1 MSAASPLPPPST
13 DRLVPEEIKANLRS
27 ADTTTSLT
35 LNLVRALLGTV
46 DGASAS
52 DGLSK
57 GISTS
62 GKTKK
67 PVAPKRPATRKTAFR
82 IHDANPPT
90 RGPLLP
96 DSDRRRAAAEIIN
109 TTLKTISATA
119 KTRQAVVQPTKELVQ
134 TSSSTSPRKTIQP
147 LQEQAPNRLSK
158 PERTVSSKD
167 RGDIECLVQCAEAA
181 LECLR
186 QPVGKQSAPSFDLG
200 IENAA
205 LAIVDKCLLFH
216 LKGHAESQLRKI
228 HDQYWKRRKQAQPV
242 SEAASL
248 FRCLLMFEEDD
259 IKLFKFATSLQSQ
272 CLRLLILADTQ
283 TITQECIKALQPDT
297 PGSPAQILGAGKQRG
312 HISADSCA
320 SQMRT
325 VALAVSKLYA
335 RAAEAPR
342 AWSTNSQVLLSLSLT
357 ALHLKALSWGSLGP
371 NPDLQQEL
379 WTPLGRSIKQY
390 LTHTRESK
398 ANYIAH
404 YVQGLWATLQLQGLH
419 TTIPADALKLLQRVS
434 PSIQLPKGQSI
445 SPVCRTNPD
454 ANDTT
459 TILLQR
465 LRQAVDALSTEAT
478 APEQCLASM
487 ESALSILR
495 QPTYPEKKHLT
506 EFLVQSAHLRKAA
519 IARISSSLSS
529 DSPESGIEVC
539 GELQRQA
546 ARIIYALLN
555 FFCTNLDALNPGTE
569 NTILLTLAKT
579 VESVTSLER
588 YSFVKSDDMVAQ
600 SRASLLK
607 CLHLCES
614 IHINPETHKDSSIY
628 SFFQSLPLRLSQCF
642 WSRYR
647 YFTEKR
653 WPLEVRLEALHDST
667 DILQRL
673 TQESQKSGHIV
684 VNYEELCRIFVE
696 QEDYAKAKQ
705 SLSSAIKHQIL
716 QGYLTRAA
724 EHALHN
730 TQGQV
735 WDDSDLSVHSLGRN
749 LAKYAELSFAG
760 KGGVSMYFDQEDLPC
775 MQRAVLVGRQVTAAL
790 AAPMPLLSSQQ
801 LRSGVRSV
809 LDHSVQPTHCP
820 YRLRFIS
827 HILRLLERSNAFAP
841 EEVFDGET
849 FVLPPIQA
857 SKRHPPL
864 ASSLI
869 SITVRTQWMF
879 ACRRMEEIALERFAA
894 EFSHALDAQGSQW
907 QSTPDAP
914 DLGICMGQLRALSD
928 FAEMLGRTDMQLS
941 VLDSLWK
948 LHSVDKSADPAQRAI
963 DLSQRALLLTR
974 EGETVQADKL
984 FVVTSQ
990 LTKDTRVTEYAACT
1004 LLLDH
1009 AEYLLDIGNFPECLN
1024 HLSLADAELA
1034 KGEWQSSR
1042 KGWPSKLEKESIRCR
1057 RALISSRLA
1066 FCRGLLTDAF
1076 VNARQAARLST
1087 TLWTAIERATGKSE
1101 HHNDTVSDSS
1111 MDVLA
1116 DEMSAISLQGRQ
1128 RPKQNSC
1135 WTVYWTQISLHR
1147 AALIQVGAVAAHCG
1161 LYLDAVF
1168 YYRQAAQTADHTAG
1182 RAYKTRVESQLALTY
1197 AGAQDDTMAKSALAN
1212 IMPSLS
1218 EAVLSV
1224 DQCHLILNLSEALW
1238 LLGDEEHARE
1248 WFERAL
1254 VFSRKH
1260 KPGAI
1265 VSELPHSTVAPARKV
1280 VKRKAPS
1287 RQLSSRTKQTTQEQ
1301 PKVVTKNTT
1310 VPSITQK
1317 LLRARLEA
1325 LQCSIFPCMGEAASI
1340 GREIAKAPNVAV
1352 AKALQLLEQATAFFA
1367 SDPTHSSLAET
1378 ALALPVRSRPGRKS
1392 GQLSLLLE
1400 EDEGTCSTKAEPS
1413 QKSSK
1418 TATHPPE
1425 SQGCRLLT
1433 EAYACIKDL
1442 RGQELGELPS
1452 YLVHAMHKTMS
1463 KLHLLSTTLAQPL
1476 THSPLPV
1483 VMQSLVSKDIAR
1495 SREQIAI
1502 AAEARV
1508 SRAETTGPDLLGDF
1522 GDFVN
1527 ALPSTWRVVSI
1538 GISYDRHELMLS
1550 KISAGVSPFLIR
1562 VPLARPGFDDLE
1574 AHDFTLESAHDQLA
1588 DIIAR
1593 ADANTHD
1600 PRGQGDKATRKEW
1613 YAEREGLDQ
1622 EMGCLLKNMEDLWLG
1637 GFKGL
1642 LSDCTTESSLL
1653 ARFGQS
1659 LNQALDKHLPSRQK
1673 THKREAVKLELHAR
1687 VLELF
1692 VSLKLEDTAEFEDA
1706 ITDLLYFVVD
1716 TLNFNGEPNAVDEI
1730 DFDGLL
1736 VDVLDALKAYHHA
1749 AAASSEGQ
1757 AVHTI
1762 LILDKELH
1770 SFPWE
1775 SLPCLRGQ
1783 AVYRMPSLG
1792 AVKERLDKLRQQ
1804 SAESAAITVRRRSGA
1819 YILNPSGDLTSTQ
1832 DSYAGTLEQQLPGFA
1847 AIVNRAPTEEEF
1859 KANLSDRDVLLYF
1872 GHGSGGQYIRGRTIR
1887 GLKTGGKSCAVTW
1900 LMGCSSVKMT
1910 TCGIYEP
1917 YGTPWHYINGGAHAV
1932 VGTLWD
1938 VTDRE
1943 IDRFA
1948 MKALTDWG
1956 LLEETEET
1964 KKVTEGGRGK
1974 GKRRGGQRAS
1984 PKPKTTSRAR
1994 AIGEAVAVARETCF
2008 LKYLSGASPVVYG
2021 IPVCVE

>member
-1 MSAASPLPPPST
+1 MSAAAPFPPPST
-13 DRLVPEEIKANLRS
+13 HRLVPEEIKANLRS

-35 LNLVRALLGTV
+35 LNLVRALLGTA
-46 DGASAS
+46 DGSSAP

-57 GISTS
+57 GTSTTAKAK
-62 GKTKK
+62 KT
-67 PVAPKRPATRKTAFR
+67 AALKRPTTRKTTFR
-82 IHDANPPT
+82 IHDATPAT
-90 RGPLLP
+90 KGPILP

-119 KTRQAVVQPTKELVQ
+119 KTRQAALQPAKEPAQ
-134 TSSSTSPRKTIQP
+134 TSSSSSPRKTIQP
-147 LQEQAPNRLSK
+147 LQEQATNRPSK
-158 PERTVSSKD
+158 PDRIAPSKD
-167 RGDIECLVQCAEAA
+167 QGDIECLVQCTEAA
-181 LECLR
+181 LDCLR
-186 QPVGKQSAPSFDLG
+186 QPVGKQSAAAFDLG

-228 HDQYWKRRKQAQPV
+228 HDQYWKRRKQAHPV
-242 SEAASL
+242 TEAASL
-248 FRCLLMFEEDD
+248 FRCLVAFEEDD
-259 IKLFKFATSLQSQ
+259 AKLFKFATSLQSQ
-272 CLRLLILADTQ
+272 CLRLIILADTQ
-283 TITQECIKALQPDT
+283 TITQECVKALQPDT
-297 PGSPAQILGAGKQRG
+297 PGCPAQILEAGKQRG
-312 HISADSCA
+312 FISADACA

-325 VALAVSKLYA
+325 AALAVSKLYA
-335 RAAEAPR
+335 RAAEAPG

-357 ALHLKALSWGSLGP
+357 ALHLKVLSWSSLGST
-371 NPDLQQEL
+371 PDVQQEL
-379 WTPLGRSIKQY
+379 WTPLARGIKQY
-390 LTHTRESK
+390 LVHSRESK
-398 ANYIAH
+398 TNSIA
-404 YVQGLWATLQLQGLH
+404 QCLQRLWATLQLLDLH
-419 TTIPADALKLLQRVS
+419 NTIPANVLKLIQRVS
-434 PSIQLPKGQSI
+434 PSIQSPKGQTI
-445 SPVCRTNPD
+445 SPSRHTNAD
-454 ANDTT
+454 VNDTSS
-459 TILLQR
+459 ILLQR
-465 LRQAVDALSTEAT
+465 LRQAVNVLSNEAT
-478 APEQCLASM
+478 APDQCLAEM
-487 ESALSILR
+487 EFALSSLV
-495 QPTYPEKKHLT
+495 QATCPEKKHLA

-519 IARISSSLSS
+519 MARISSSLSNDNPKS
-529 DSPESGIEVC
+529 SIDGSGD
-539 GELQRQA
+539 LQCRA
-546 ARIIYALLN
+546 ARIIYALLD
-555 FFCTNLDALNPGTE
+555 FFCSNLDALKSGAE

-588 YSFVKSDDMVAQ
+588 YAFVKSNDMAAR
-600 SRASLLK
+600 SRASLLN
-607 CLHLCES
+607 CLHLSES
-614 IHINPETHKDSSIY
+614 LDLKPETQRDSSVY
-628 SFFQSLPLRLSQCF
+628 CFFQSLPLRISQCF

-647 YFTEKR
+647 HFTEKR
-653 WPLEVRLEALHDST
+653 CPLEVRLEALNDST

-673 TQESQKSGHIV
+673 TEESQKSGHIV
-684 VNYEELCRIFVE
+684 VNYEEFSRIFIE
-696 QEDYAKAKQ
+696 KEEYAKAQQ

-716 QGYLTRAA
+716 QGHLTRAV

-730 TQGQV
+730 THGQV

-760 KGGVSMYFDQEDLPC
+760 KGGVTLYFDQEDLPC
-775 MQRAVLVGRQVTAAL
+775 LQRAVLVERQITAAL
-790 AAPMPLLSSQQ
+790 TTPMPSLSSQQ
-801 LRSGVRSV
+801 IRSGVRSV
-809 LDHSVQPTHCP
+809 LEHSGQPTPSH
-820 YRLRFIS
+820 YRLRFMS
-827 HILRLLERSNAFAP
+827 HILRLLERTNSFAP
-841 EEVFDGET
+841 EEVFDDET
-849 FVLPPIQA
+849 VGITPISA
-857 SKRHPPL
+857 PKRHAPR

-869 SITVRTQWMF
+869 DVTVRTQWVF
-879 ACRRMEEIALERFAA
+879 ACRRMDETGLERFAA
-894 EFSHALDAQGSQW
+894 EFSHALDAESSQW
-907 QSTPDAP
+907 QNTPYAP
-914 DLGICMGQLRALSD
+914 DMWICMGQLRALSD
-928 FAEMLGRTDMQLS
+928 FAEMLGRPDMQLS

-948 LHSVDKSADPAQRAI
+948 LHSLDKSVDIAQRAI

-974 EGETVQADKL
+974 EGETIQAGKL
-984 FVVTSQ
+984 FVMTRR
-990 LTKDTRVTEYAACT
+990 LMKDAGITEYAACT

-1009 AEYLLDIGNFPECLN
+1009 AEYLLDIGNFAECLD
-1024 HLSLADAELA
+1024 LLGLADIELA

-1042 KGWPSKLEKESIRCR
+1042 KGWHSKLDKESIRCR
-1057 RALISSRLA
+1057 RALIASKLA

-1076 VNARQAARLST
+1076 VNARQAARIST
-1087 TLWTAIERATGKSE
+1087 TLWTAIERVTDKSE
-1101 HHNDTVSDSS
+1101 YRNDTVSDSS
-1111 MDVLA
+1111 MQGLV

-1128 RPKQNSC
+1128 RPKQHAH
-1135 WTVYWTQISLHR
+1135 WTTHWTQISLHR

-1168 YYRQAAQTADHTAG
+1168 YYRQAAQTVENTPG
-1182 RAYKTRVESQLALTY
+1182 QVYKTRVESELALTY
-1197 AGAQDDTMAKSALAN
+1197 AGAQDDAKAKAALAN
-1212 IMPSLS
+1212 IMASLS

-1224 DQCHLILNLSEALW
+1224 EQCHLIVNLSEALW
-1238 LLGDEEHARE
+1238 LLGDEEHARK
-1248 WFERAL
+1248 WFDRAWA
-1254 VFSRKH
+1254 FSQNH
-1260 KPGAI
+1260 KPVAI
-1265 VSELPHSTVAPARKV
+1265 LSELPNSTVASARKT
-1280 VKRKAPS
+1280 VKRAAPS
-1287 RQLSSRTKQTTQEQ
+1287 RQPSSRTKTKQNTKEQ
-1301 PKVVTKNTT
+1301 PKAVAKDTA
-1310 VPSITQK
+1310 VPSNAHK
-1317 LLRARLEA
+1317 FLRARLEA
-1325 LQCSIFPCMGEAASI
+1325 LQCSISPSTEGVASI
-1340 GREIAKAPNVAV
+1340 SREVARAPNVAV

-1378 ALALPVRSRPGRKS
+1378 ALALPVRYRPGRKS
-1392 GQLSLLLE
+1392 GHLSLLLE
-1400 EDEGTCSTKAEPS
+1400 DEGICPIKTEIS

-1418 TATHPPE
+1418 SAAHNAE
-1425 SQGCRLLT
+1425 SKGCRLLT

-1442 RGQELGELPS
+1442 RGQELGELS
-1452 YLVHAMHKTMS
+1452 LSLVHAMHKTMS
-1463 KLHLLSTTLAQPL
+1463 KLHLLSATLAQPF
-1476 THSPLPV
+1476 TYSPLPV
-1483 VMQSLVSKDIAR
+1483 VIQSLISKDIAR

-1508 SRAETTGPDLLGDF
+1508 NRAESTEAGLLGDI

-1527 ALPSTWRVVSI
+1527 ALPSTWRIVSI
-1538 GISYDRHELMLS
+1538 GISYDRHELILS

-1562 VPLARPGFDDLE
+1562 VPLARTGFDDLE
-1574 AHDFTLESAHDQLA
+1574 AHDFTLESAHDQLT

-1613 YAEREGLDQ
+1613 YAEREALDQ

-1642 LSDCTTESSLL
+1642 FSDCTTESSLL

-1673 THKREAVKLELHAR
+1673 SKKREAMKLELHAR

-1757 AVHTI
+1757 TVHTI

-1775 SLPCLRGQ
+1775 SLPC
-1783 AVYRMPSLG
+1783 
-1792 AVKERLDKLRQQ
+1792 
-1804 SAESAAITVRRRSGA
+1804 
-1819 YILNPSGDLTSTQ
+1819 DLTSTQ
-1832 DSYAGTLEQQLPGFA
+1832 DTYAGTLEQQLPKFA

-1859 KANLSDRDVLLYF
+1859 KANLSDHDVLLYF

-1887 GLKTGGKSCAVTW
+1887 GLRTGGKSCAVTW

-1948 MKALTDWG
+1948 MKALTEWG

-1964 KKVTEGGRGK
+1964 KKNK
-1974 GKRRGGQRAS
+1974 GDWR
-1984 PKPKTTSRAR
+1984 
-1994 AIGEAVAVARETCF
+1994 VCCDRERDM
-2008 LKYLSGASPVVYG
+2008 LLEVP
-2021 IPVCVE
+2021 